1 MVQNDC
7 SAMWSNFPRRTASST
22 PSRAGFPQNICA
34 QLALNYFTCIK
45 SKPPW
50 SLYFKCAKWLDFEEK
65 LHCTCSELSSLPVRP
80 PSKCWNRCSCWEWCA
95 EVEHTWFPMVG
106 MWQLKTTHAKL
117 RTILWHCLLYRLKGM
132 WTGGKFGIIV
142 AYEFIYSYHISYIII
157 YHILYIIFIWYFCQP
172 SHWPVQRDCFLL
184 LVQGIGYGN
193 WSELWKRKNDEM
205 CLSSGKTRWIDSF
218 KSQNVKYITA
228 VTPMHCTSKLSRSF
242 SL

>member
-50 SLYFKCAKWLDFEEK
+50 SLYFKCAKWPDFEEK
-65 LHCTCSELSSLPVRP
+65 LHCPCSELSSLPVRP

-106 MWQLKTTHAKL
+106 MWQLETTHAKL

-132 WTGGKFGIIV
+132 WTGSKFGIIV
-142 AYEFIYSYHISYIII
+142 AYEFIYSYII
-157 YHILYIIFIWYFCQP
+157 YCIMILLPTIPLAGAKRLFSLACARHRVWQLERALEKEKRRNVF
-172 SHWPVQRDCFLL
+172 
-184 LVQGIGYGN
+184 
-193 WSELWKRKNDEM
+193 ELRKNTMDWFFQESE
-205 CLSSGKTRWIDSF
+205 CKIYHCCHTNALHIKTFEIF
-218 KSQNVKYITA
+218 
-228 VTPMHCTSKLSRSF
+228 
-242 SL
+242 